1 MSRDGSPAG
10 SRWPGRIPAGLPWLD
25 RIPRGLSWL
34 DRIPRGLPPVLALV
48 LILLL
53 PWLGIGPFWMLQIE
67 LIAFLALIV
76 SGLNLSFGYGGELA
90 LGQVASYAAGAY
102 VAGVLSSHGIG
113 ELSVTLLAG
122 MGAAALVGFISGVP
136 GLRLGGWALAM
147 VSFFLVLLIPDLI
160 SAFTSVTGGQ
170 AGLTGIA
177 RPTVFGIGTSGT
189 VAFYVTTIVIAG
201 AWFAVMRNLILSR
214 YGTALK
220 VLRESPVLASSL
232 GISVYRL
239 KLMAYVLGGLPAGLA
254 GVLFSY
260 LDGYIAP
267 ADFTFT
273 VAISI
278 LAASILGGKDTI
290 YGPLLGAAI
299 LQLGPLRAASFQQ
312 YSLLAYGAFLVLG
325 GLFLS
330 GGILGAW
337 RRLRARSRRRTDAT
351 PRAATAAS
359 QESLGELP
367 GAELRCEEVSMAF
380 GGNVALR
387 QVTVTARPGRV
398 TALIGPNGSGKTTL
412 LNLISGY
419 YRSAAGRIWAGER
432 EITGARP
439 HEISRMGVARS
450 FQSPII
456 PSGLT
461 IREVVTSA
469 LFQQR
474 SAGMAAAVL
483 RLPGFR
489 RAKAADGEA
498 AMSALNQVGLGSLA
512 DLPAD
517 TQPLGTRRLI
527 EIARVI
533 ASRPGVVLC
542 DEPASGLSADEVTGL
557 SGLLRRLAE
566 AGATVLVVELY
577 VQFVMGVADE
587 VVVLQEGAV
596 IARGDPASVRADPAV
611 IASYLGGPIP
621 EVGVAEGASE
631 GDR

>member
-1 MSRDGSPAG
+1 MPAV
-10 SRWPGRIPAGLPWLD
+10 D
-25 RIPRGLSWL
+25 RIPRGLA
-34 DRIPRGLPPVLALV
+34 PALALV
-48 LILLL
+48 LVLVL
-53 PWLGIGPFWMLQIE
+53 PWLGIGAFWILQIE

-76 SGLNLSFGYGGELA
+76 SGLNLSFGFGGELA

-102 VAGVLSSHGIG
+102 VAGVLSNHGVS

-170 AGLTGIA
+170 AGLTGIN
-177 RPTVFGIGTSGT
+177 RPTFFGISTTGTD
-189 VAFYVTTIVIAG
+189 AFYVTTVVIAG
-201 AWFAVMRNLILSR
+201 AWFAFMRNLILSR

-254 GVLFSY
+254 GVLFAY
-260 LDGYIAP
+260 LDSYIAP

-290 YGPLLGAAI
+290 YGPVLGAAI
-299 LQLGPLRAASFQQ
+299 LQLGPLRVSSFQQ

-330 GGILGAW
+330 GGLLGAW
-337 RRLRARSRRRTDAT
+337 RRLSARSRLARLGRLGPLGASTDTTA
-351 PRAATAAS
+351 PAGIAAS
-359 QESLGELP
+359 QEPLGELP
-367 GAELRCEEVSMAF
+367 GAKLSCEDLSMAF

-387 QVTVTARPGRV
+387 QVTLTALPGRV

-412 LNLISGY
+412 LNLVSGY
-419 YRSAAGRIWAGER
+419 YRPGGGRIWAGAR
-432 EITGARP
+432 DITAARP
-439 HEISRMGVARS
+439 HKISRLGVARS

-461 IREVVTSA
+461 VSEVVASA
-469 LFQQR
+469 LFRRR

-489 RAKAADGEA
+489 RARAADA
-498 AMSALNQVGLGSLA
+498 AAAGSALSQVGLARMAG
-512 DLPAD
+512 LPAD
-517 TQPLGTRRLI
+517 AQPLGTRRLI
-527 EIARVI
+527 EIARLI
-533 ASRPGVVLC
+533 ASRPAVVLC
-542 DEPASGLSADEVTGL
+542 DEPASGLSADEVSGL
-557 SGLLRRLAE
+557 SELLRRLAE
-566 AGATVLVVELY
+566 AGATVLVVEHN
-577 VQFVMGVADE
+577 VQFVMDVADE
-587 VVVLQEGAV
+587 VVVLAEGAV
-596 IARGDPASVRADPAV
+596 IARGEPASVRADPAV
-611 IASYLGGPIP
+611 IASYLGGPMP
-621 EVGVAEGASE
+621 KVGAGE

>member
-1 MSRDGSPAG
+1 MPGGGP
-10 SRWPGRIPAGLPWLD
+10 RWLGRITT
-25 RIPRGLSWL
+25 

-48 LILLL
+48 LVLLL
-53 PWLGIGPFWMLQIE
+53 PWLGIGAFWMLQIE

-76 SGLNLSFGYGGELA
+76 SGLNLSFGFGGELA

-102 VAGVLSSHGIG
+102 VAGVLSVHGVN

-122 MGAAALVGFISGVP
+122 MAAAALVGFISGVP

-170 AGLTGIA
+170 AGLTGIN
-177 RPTVFGIGTSGT
+177 RPTFFGISTSGT
-189 VAFYVTTIVIAG
+189 DAFYLTTVVIAG
-201 AWFAVMRNLILSR
+201 AWFAFMRNLILSR

-254 GVLFSY
+254 GALFAY
-260 LDGYIAP
+260 LDSYIAP

-290 YGPLLGAAI
+290 YGPVLGAAI
-299 LQLGPLRAASFQQ
+299 LQLGPLRVSSFQQ

-330 GGILGAW
+330 GGLLGAW
-337 RRLRARSRRRTDAT
+337 RRLRARIWPGRKTGTTVTAK
-351 PRAATAAS
+351 TAAS
-359 QESLGELP
+359 HEPLGELP
-367 GAELRCEEVSMAF
+367 GVELRCEDVSMAF

-387 QVTVTARPGRV
+387 QVTLTARPGRV

-419 YRSAAGRIWAGER
+419 YRPGAGRIWAGTR

-439 HEISRMGVARS
+439 HEISRLGVARS

-456 PSGLT
+456 PAGLT
-461 IREVVTSA
+461 VSEVVASA
-469 LFQQR
+469 LFR
-474 SAGMAAAVL
+474 RRPGGMAAAGMAAAVL

-489 RAKAADGEA
+489 RARAADA
-498 AMSALNQVGLGSLA
+498 AAAWSALSQVGLAPMGG
-512 DLPAD
+512 LPAD

-542 DEPASGLSADEVTGL
+542 DEPASGLSADEVAGL
-557 SGLLRRLAE
+557 SELLRRLAE
-566 AGATVLVVELY
+566 AGATVLVVEHN

-596 IARGDPASVRADPAV
+596 IARGDPPSVRADPAV
-611 IASYLGGPIP
+611 IASYLGGPLP
-621 EVGVAEGASE
+621 TVGAGE